1 MAAKAPVTAHQRN
14 AKNNSCPDMVM
25 RKRSARKS
33 CRAVSGSSRRA
44 FLCGAFAF
52 AFAAGRARAR
62 AAGRSIQLILA
73 PSNLGLSPPARNVEP
88 GTWQAPAT
96 LAAAGLAAAVR
107 ARGVTSLPRPH
118 YQASAQAGTRI
129 RNGHTLRRYLLDL
142 AATVRSALAEGAFPL
157 VIGGD
162 CSLLLGGLYA
172 TRLSGGRGLVHV
184 DGHSDFF
191 HSLAEDPSGR
201 LGAVAGMDLAL
212 ATGRGEPLLTQWP
225 GIAGPL
231 VADRDAIQLGERNAF
246 TPEFATYYRGLD
258 RTVITRLTI
267 QEVERVGIARAS
279 HAVIGRLQ
287 ARHLEKVWL
296 HVDLDVIDQAQM
308 PAVDS
313 PGTPGLSFTELG
325 ELLAT
330 VYASERIAGA
340 TVSNYD
346 PSRDPH
352 ARCVQ
357 PIVNTLARAFG

>member
-1 MAAKAPVTAHQRN
+1 M
-14 AKNNSCPDMVM
+14 
-25 RKRSARKS
+25 
-33 CRAVSGSSRRA
+33 
-44 FLCGAFAF
+44 
-52 AFAAGRARAR
+52 
-62 AAGRSIQLILA
+62 
-73 PSNLGLSPPARNVEP
+73 SPPARNVEP
-88 GTWQAPAT
+88 GTWQAPAR
-96 LAAAGLAAAVR
+96 LAAAGLAAAAR

-142 AATVRSALAEGAFPL
+142 AATVRAALAKGAFPL

-191 HSLAEDPSGR
+191 HSLAEDVTGQ
-201 LGAVAGMDLAL
+201 LGAAAGMDLAL
-212 ATGRGEPLLTQWP
+212 ATGRGEPLLTRWP

-231 VADRDAIQLGERNAF
+231 VADRDAILLGERNAF
-246 TPEFATYYRGLD
+246 TPEFATYYRGLA
-258 RTVITRLTI
+258 RTAITRLTI
-267 QEVERVGIARAS
+267 QEVERVGIVPAS
-279 HAVIGRLQ
+279 HALLGRLQ
-287 ARHLEKVWL
+287 ARHLEKAWL

-308 PAVDS
+308 PVVDS
-313 PGTPGLSFTELG
+313 PGTPGLSFAELG
-325 ELLAT
+325 ELLAR
-330 VYASERIAGA
+330 VYASGRIAGA

-357 PIVNTLARAFG
+357 PIVNTLDRAFR

>member
-1 MAAKAPVTAHQRN
+1 MDT
-14 AKNNSCPDMVM
+14 
-25 RKRSARKS
+25 
-33 CRAVSGSSRRA
+33 SRRA
-44 FLCGAFAF
+44 FLRGAVAL
-52 AFAAGRARAR
+52 AFAAGRARADT
-62 AAGRSIQLILA
+62 AARPIQLILA
-73 PSNLGLSPPARNVEP
+73 PSNLGLSPPASNVEP

-107 ARGVTSLPRPH
+107 ARGITSLPRPH
-118 YQASAQAGTRI
+118 YQAGAQAGTRI
-129 RNGHTLRRYLLDL
+129 RNGHTLRLDL
-142 AATVRSALAEGAFPL
+142 AATVRAALAKSAFPL

-191 HSLAEDPSGR
+191 HSLVEDASGR

-231 VADRDAIQLGERNAF
+231 VADPDAIQIGESNASI
-246 TPEFATYYRGLD
+246 PGFANYYRGLD
-258 RTVITRLTI
+258 RTAITRLMI
-267 QEVERVGIARAS
+267 QDVERVGIVRAS
-279 HAVIGRLQ
+279 HMVIERLQ
-287 ARHLEKVWL
+287 ARQLEKAWL

-313 PGTPGLSFTELG
+313 PGTPGLSFTELA
-325 ELLAT
+325 ELLAA
-330 VYASERIAGA
+330 VYASGRIAGA

-346 PSRDPH
+346 PSRDPQ
-352 ARCVQ
+352 AQCVR
-357 PIVNTLARAFG
+357 PIVNTLGHAFR